1 MYGRSEDEWDD
12 LIVSGYDQL
21 KQVARHGTSTGTLSE
36 SQTLSY
42 DNSVFVYATLGPG

>member
-21 KQVARHGTSTGTLSE
+21 KQVARHGTFYGTICMINQE
-36 SQTLSY
+36 Y
-42 DNSVFVYATLGPG
+42 GRASVA